1 MQFEVKD
8 LINKIKKD
16 GLEEAERISND
27 IISKA
32 KKEAEEIV
40 ARAEEA
46 AGTLKAKSEKEI
58 NDYKRHAL
66 EASRQAIRD
75 LIIGVEKNLKSL
87 FENTLKDNVTE
98 VFSNDNFLSE
108 LIIKITDSWI
118 KEEKLVIQ
126 LNESDFSGLEQI
138 LRLKLGNKLKEGI
151 EIKPFKGI
159 IKGFKIQKKNTGL
172 QYDFSAETI
181 ADILFD
187 YLNPRFK
194 EVIKVV

>member
-16 GLEEAERISND
+16 GLEEAERASNN
-27 IISKA
+27 IILKA
-32 KKEAEEIV
+32 KREAEEIV

-46 AGTLKAKSEKEI
+46 ARVLKAKSEKEA
-58 NDYKRHAL
+58 NDYKCHAL

-87 FENTLKDNVTE
+87 FENALKDNVTE
-98 VFSNDNFLSE
+98 VLSDNNFLAE
-108 LIIKITDSWI
+108 LIIKITDSWA
-118 KEEKLVIQ
+118 KGEKLVIQ
-126 LNESDFSGLEQI
+126 LNESDFSSLEQI
-138 LRLKLGNKLKEGI
+138 LRLKLGNKLKEGM
-151 EIKPFKGI
+151 ELRPFRGI
-159 IKGFKIQKKNTGL
+159 SKGFKIQKKNIGL
-172 QYDFSAETI
+172 HYDFSAETI

>member
-16 GLEEAERISND
+16 GLEEAERVSND
-27 IISKA
+27 IILKA
-32 KKEAEEIV
+32 KREAEEIV
-40 ARAEEA
+40 AKAEEA
-46 AGTLKAKSEKEI
+46 ARVLKAKSEKEA
-58 NDYKRHAL
+58 NDYKSHAI

-87 FENTLKDNVTE
+87 FENTLQENVTE
-98 VFSNDNFLSE
+98 VFSDNNFLAE
-108 LIIKITDSWI
+108 LIIKITDSWF

-126 LNESDFSGLEQI
+126 LNESDFSSLEQV
-138 LRLKLGNKLKEGI
+138 LRLKLKNKLKEGM

-159 IKGFKIQKKNTGL
+159 NKGFKIQKKNIGL
-172 QYDFSAETI
+172 YYDFSVETI
-181 ADILFD
+181 AGILFD

-194 EVIKVV
+194 EVVKVV

>member
-16 GLEEAERISND
+16 GLEEAERASND
-27 IISKA
+27 IILKA
-32 KKEAEEIV
+32 KREAEEIV

-46 AGTLKAKSEKEI
+46 ARALKVKSEKEA
-58 NDYKRHAL
+58 NDYKSHAL

-87 FENTLKDNVTE
+87 FENALKDNVSE
-98 VFSNDNFLSE
+98 VFSDNNFLAE
-108 LIIKITDSWI
+108 LIIKITDSWA
-118 KEEKLVIQ
+118 KGEKLVIQ
-126 LNESDFSGLEQI
+126 LNESDFSSLEQI
-138 LRLKLGNKLKEGI
+138 LKLKLGNKLKEGM
-151 EIKPFKGI
+151 ELRPFRGI
-159 IKGFKIQKKNTGL
+159 SKGFKIQKKNIGL
-172 QYDFSAETI
+172 HYDFSAETI

>member
-16 GLEEAERISND
+16 GLEEAERASND
-27 IISKA
+27 IILKA
-32 KKEAEEIV
+32 KREAEEIV

-46 AGTLKAKSEKEI
+46 ARALKVKSEKEA
-58 NDYKRHAL
+58 NDYKSHAL

-87 FENTLKDNVTE
+87 FKNALKDNVSE
-98 VFSNDNFLSE
+98 VFSDNNFLAE
-108 LIIKITDSWI
+108 LIIKITDSWA
-118 KEEKLVIQ
+118 KGEKLVIQ
-126 LNESDFSGLEQI
+126 LNESDFSSLEQI
-138 LRLKLGNKLKEGI
+138 LKLKLGNKLKEGM
-151 EIKPFKGI
+151 ELRPFRGI
-159 IKGFKIQKKNTGL
+159 SKGFKIQKKNIGL
-172 QYDFSAETI
+172 HYDFSAETI

>member
-16 GLEEAERISND
+16 GLEEAERLSND
-27 IISKA
+27 IILKA

-46 AGTLKAKSEKEI
+46 SRALKAKSEKEA
-58 NDYKRHAL
+58 NDYKCHAL

-87 FENTLKDNVTE
+87 FENALKDNVAE
-98 VFSNDNFLSE
+98 VFSDNNFLAE
-108 LIIKITDSWI
+108 LIIKITDSWA
-118 KEEKLVIQ
+118 KGEKLVIR
-126 LNESDFSGLEQI
+126 LNESDFSSLEQI
-138 LRLKLGNKLKEGI
+138 IRLKLGNKLKEGM
-151 EIKPFKGI
+151 ELRPFKGI
-159 IKGFKIQKKNTGL
+159 SKGFKIQKKNVGL
-172 QYDFSAETI
+172 HYDFSAETI

>member
-16 GLEEAERISND
+16 GLEEAERMSND

-46 AGTLKAKSEKEI
+46 ARTLKAKSEKEI
-58 NDYKRHAL
+58 NDYKCHAL

-138 LRLKLGNKLKEGI
+138 LRLKLGNNLKEGI

-159 IKGFKIQKKNTGL
+159 SKGFKIQKKNTGL

>member
-16 GLEEAERISND
+16 GLEEAERASND
-27 IISKA
+27 IILKA
-32 KKEAEEIV
+32 KREAEEIV

-46 AGTLKAKSEKEI
+46 ARALKVKSEKEA
-58 NDYKRHAL
+58 NDYKSHAL

-87 FENTLKDNVTE
+87 FENALKDNVSE
-98 VFSNDNFLSE
+98 IFSDNNFLAE
-108 LIIKITDSWI
+108 LIIKITDSWA
-118 KEEKLVIQ
+118 KGEKLVIQ
-126 LNESDFSGLEQI
+126 LNESDFSSLEQI
-138 LRLKLGNKLKEGI
+138 LKLKLGNKLKEGM
-151 EIKPFKGI
+151 ELRPFRGI
-159 IKGFKIQKKNTGL
+159 SKGFKIQKKNIGL
-172 QYDFSAETI
+172 HYDFSAETI

>member
-16 GLEEAERISND
+16 GLEEAERASND
-27 IISKA
+27 IILKA
-32 KKEAEEIV
+32 KREAEEIV

-46 AGTLKAKSEKEI
+46 ARVLRVKSEKEA
-58 NDYKRHAL
+58 NDYKSHAL

-87 FENTLKDNVTE
+87 FENALKDNVSE
-98 VFSNDNFLSE
+98 VFSDNNFLAE
-108 LIIKITDSWI
+108 LIIKITDSWA
-118 KEEKLVIQ
+118 KGEKLVIQ
-126 LNESDFSGLEQI
+126 LNESDFSSLEQI
-138 LRLKLGNKLKEGI
+138 LKLKLGNKLKEGM
-151 EIKPFKGI
+151 ELRPFRGI
-159 IKGFKIQKKNTGL
+159 SKGFKIQKKNIGL
-172 QYDFSAETI
+172 HYDFSAETI
-181 ADILFD
+181 ADILFG